1 MAFAARASYLFILIS
16 LFFAACSSPSSTV
29 VEEVAD
35 EIPVDR
41 VTQLEPIDADNA
53 QIRLEG
59 AIDGLR
65 VGSFVELVPR
75 GPWPGAE
82 ENRPAQAVLE
92 IVDLV
97 DDHALAIVIGQRE
110 RHLRLSRLFGRVS
123 QRPTLPLSKS
133 LTRVLSRNTEEARLA
148 ANFPEGVAEGDYFFV
163 LGEPHDDSSR
173 LGSRIAAL
181 LQVVEVGPSG
191 SRATIVHETGPFQA
205 DDFALFAH
213 HVSPQ
218 WERPE
223 ALILFT
229 RTAPDVPLNSF
240 QLPSLATAVF
250 DYQAE
255 FQVSN
260 IRVET
265 LDVFIDPGAYN
276 AVELAQDMAP
286 DEGFGVI
293 VFGQEREDHFL
304 YNITTYGA
312 TPSLATTVGILPGGL
327 PLATPEGLEELST
340 QLAPSFLATA
350 LAQRGEHAEVIFF
363 LEQCLREGRITG
375 DVAFHARE
383 HLALRYESIGRPRE
397 AHQLMSRDILR
408 AGELDN
414 PYAVL
419 NALSIRE
426 FLNRQAADY
435 ESELADLD
443 SFLDGA
449 EDLLP
454 EESLIAERL
463 ERTRVLGR
471 LDRFDEAIEG
481 VEDVIHQA
489 RRQESL
495 RWEVSAVLS
504 QANLLYQNGQ
514 VEEAVQAVSD
524 GLPNARLV
532 GDAYPRYSH
541 ALLAQLFA
549 ELDVEDQAM
558 SNLQTALSYA
568 STDGSRY
575 SMASTFELAANLHYN
590 FDRVVEAVTAM
601 RQASQLYGALE
612 QHEDRARALI
622 QTGMLE
628 LSAVE
633 ATTNPA
639 YLEFAYDHLA
649 QAAEAYLA
657 IGDGLSAAQAYGGLA
672 MINSVLGNSSQALA
686 HFGGSIDL
694 GQAYND
700 PATVAIAYQRS
711 AEIYANERRI
721 EDAQL
726 AIQAAR
732 IWAETFDLVDLT
744 DELAELEQ
752 YLQSEI

>member
-1 MAFAARASYLFILIS
+1 MHQ
-16 LFFAACSSPSSTV
+16 TV
-29 VEEVAD
+29 
-35 EIPVDR
+35 
-41 VTQLEPIDADNA
+41 
-53 QIRLEG
+53 
-59 AIDGLR
+59 
-65 VGSFVELVPR
+65 
-75 GPWPGAE
+75 
-82 ENRPAQAVLE
+82 
-92 IVDLV
+92 
-97 DDHALAIVIGQRE
+97 
-110 RHLRLSRLFGRVS
+110 
-123 QRPTLPLSKS
+123 
-133 LTRVLSRNTEEARLA
+133 
-148 ANFPEGVAEGDYFFV
+148 
-163 LGEPHDDSSR
+163 
-173 LGSRIAAL
+173 
-181 LQVVEVGPSG
+181 
-191 SRATIVHETGPFQA
+191 PFEA
-205 DDFALFAH
+205 DDIALFAH
-213 HVSPQ
+213 HISAG

-229 RTAPDVPLNSF
+229 RTAPDQALDSF

-260 IRVET
+260 IRVEV
-265 LDVFIDPGAYN
+265 LDTFIDPAAYN
-276 AVELAQDMAP
+276 ATELAQDVAP
-286 DEGFGVI
+286 EDGFGVI
-293 VFGQEREDHFL
+293 VFGHEREDDFL

-327 PLATPEGLEELST
+327 PLATPHGLEELSP

-383 HLALRYESIGRPRE
+383 HLALRYESIGRPHE
-397 AHQLMSRDILR
+397 SFLIMTRDIGR
-408 AGELDN
+408 AREIDN
-414 PYAVL
+414 PYAEL

-426 FLNRQAADY
+426 FLNRQASNY
-435 ESELADLD
+435 EAELEDLD
-443 SFLDGA
+443 AFLDGA

-454 EESLIAERL
+454 DGSLIAEQL

-471 LDRFDEAIEG
+471 LERFEEAMEG

-489 RRQESL
+489 RHQERL

-504 QANLLYQNGQ
+504 HANLLYQNGL
-514 VEEAVQAVSD
+514 VEEAVVTVTD
-524 GLPNARLV
+524 GLPNARLI
-532 GDAYPRYSH
+532 GDAFPRYSH
-541 ALLAQLFA
+541 ALLAQFFA
-549 ELDVEDQAM
+549 ELDIENQAM

-568 STDGSRY
+568 SADGSRY

-590 FDRVVEAVTAM
+590 FEHVVEAVTAM
-601 RQASQLYGALE
+601 RQAAQLYGALE

-639 YLEFAYDHLA
+639 YLESAYDHLA

-686 HFGGSIDL
+686 HFGGSIEL

-711 AEIYANERRI
+711 AEIYADERRL
-721 EDAQL
+721 EEAQL
-726 AIQAAR
+726 AIQSAR
-732 IWAETFDLVDLT
+732 LWAETFDLADLLE
-744 DELAELEQ
+744 ELAELEL

>member
-1 MAFAARASYLFILIS
+1 MARTFCLFLTLS
-16 LFFAACSSPSSTV
+16 LLSCACSGPSGSV
-29 VEEVAD
+29 VEDGTDV
-35 EIPVDR
+35 IPVDR
-41 VTQLEPIDADNA
+41 TTQLEPIAAENG

-59 AIDGLR
+59 PIQDLR
-65 VGSFVELVPR
+65 VGSWGELVPR
-75 GPWPGAE
+75 GPWPGGD
-82 ENRPAQAVLE
+82 ENRPAQAVF
-92 IVDLV
+92 LV
-97 DDHALAIVIGQRE
+97 VSIADDHAVAIIVGQRD
-110 RHLRLSRLFGRVS
+110 RYFQFNKLFGRAVA
-123 QRPTLPLSKS
+123 RPTLPLSKS
-133 LTRVLSRNTEEARLA
+133 LTRVLSRSDDEARLA
-148 ANFPEGVAEGDYFFV
+148 ANFPEGVTEGDYFFV
-163 LGEPHDDSSR
+163 LGEPSREPER
-173 LGSRIAAL
+173 LGSRIVAL
-181 LQVVEVGPSG
+181 LQVFEVGAGG
-191 SRATIVHETGPFQA
+191 SRARILHETASIGA
-205 DDFALFAH
+205 DDIALFAH
-213 HVSPQ
+213 HTSAG

-229 RTAPDVPLNSF
+229 RTVPTEAVDNF

-260 IRVET
+260 IRVEV
-265 LDVFIDPGAYN
+265 LDTFIDPAAFN
-276 AVELAQDMAP
+276 AVELAQDVAP
-286 DEGFGVI
+286 EEGFGVI
-293 VFGQEREDHFL
+293 VFGQEREDDFL

-327 PLATPEGLEELST
+327 PLATPQGLEGLSR

-383 HLALRYESIGRPRE
+383 HLALRYESIGRPQE
-397 AHQLMSRDILR
+397 SYQLMTHDIGRARD
-408 AGELDN
+408 LDN
-414 PYAVL
+414 PYAEL

-426 FLNRQAADY
+426 FLNRQASNY
-435 ESELADLD
+435 EDELADLD

-454 EESLIAERL
+454 DGSLIAERL

-471 LDRFDEAIEG
+471 LDRFDEAVEG
-481 VEDVIHQA
+481 VEHVLHEA
-489 RRQESL
+489 RRQERL

-504 QANLLYQNGQ
+504 HANLLYQNGM
-514 VEEAVQAVSD
+514 VEEAVETVTA
-524 GLPNARLV
+524 GLPNARV
-532 GDAYPRYSH
+532 IGDAYPRYSH
-541 ALLAQLFA
+541 ALLAQFFA
-549 ELDVEDQAM
+549 ELDIENQSM

-568 STDGSRY
+568 SSDGSRY

-590 FDRVVEAVTAM
+590 FDHVVDAVTAM
-601 RQASQLYGALE
+601 RQAAQLYGALE

-628 LSAVE
+628 ISAVE
-633 ATTNPA
+633 ATTNPQ
-639 YLEFAYDHLA
+639 YLESAYDHLA

-686 HFGGSIDL
+686 HFGGSIEL
-694 GQAYND
+694 GRAYND
-700 PATVAIAYQRS
+700 PATVTVAYQRS
-711 AEIYANERRI
+711 AEIYADERRL
-721 EDAQL
+721 EEAQL
-726 AIQAAR
+726 AIQSAR
-732 IWAETFDLVDLT
+732 LWAETFDLLDVLDQ
-744 DELAELEQ
+744 LADLEQ